1 VDIILVD
8 ETHSAVV
15 HHTIPDGD
23 NDVGA
28 DGEDSTPT
36 FTIPPRT
43 PSIDLLALHHKRT
56 SKRRSRA
63 SQFSLA
69 SNGMVCSAHTGFTS
83 FHTPASSFS
92 DGHEPHHSAL
102 SSPLSRSCSA
112 RLRHRPPRLPQPQTV
127 SPALGVG
134 DVDLDLDRTIT
145 PDLYVNDLD
154 TLALAKAARTPHG
167 PKLSFTSAKTGV
179 GC

>member
-15 HHTIPDGD
+15 YHTIPDRD

-28 DGEDSTPT
+28 DGEDSMPT

-43 PSIDLLALHHKRT
+43 PSIDLLALHHKRA

-69 SNGMVCSAHTGFTS
+69 PNGMVSSAHTGFTS
-83 FHTPASSFS
+83 FHTPASSS

-102 SSPLSRSCSA
+102 SSPLSRSCAYVA
-112 RLRHRPPRLPQPQTV
+112 RRVVMRWEWEEEAVYVDVPDFDADNSTV
-127 SPALGVG
+127 HLG
-134 DVDLDLDRTIT
+134 
-145 PDLYVNDLD
+145 
-154 TLALAKAARTPHG
+154 
-167 PKLSFTSAKTGV
+167 
-179 GC
+179 

>member
-15 HHTIPDGD
+15 HHTIPDED

-28 DGEDSTPT
+28 DREDSMPT

-63 SQFSLA
+63 SQFSTHRLHLLPHARVLLLRRPRAVPFRPLLPSFPLLLA
-69 SNGMVCSAHTGFTS
+69 FVVVI
-83 FHTPASSFS
+83 PAFS
-92 DGHEPHHSAL
+92 
-102 SSPLSRSCSA
+102 R
-112 RLRHRPPRLPQPQTV
+112 PQTV
-127 SPALGVG
+127 LPALGVG
-134 DVDLDLDRTIT
+134 DVDFNLDRAH
-145 PDLYVNDLD
+145 N
-154 TLALAKAARTPHG
+154 H
-167 PKLSFTSAKTGV
+167 TGAIRQ
-179 GC
+179 